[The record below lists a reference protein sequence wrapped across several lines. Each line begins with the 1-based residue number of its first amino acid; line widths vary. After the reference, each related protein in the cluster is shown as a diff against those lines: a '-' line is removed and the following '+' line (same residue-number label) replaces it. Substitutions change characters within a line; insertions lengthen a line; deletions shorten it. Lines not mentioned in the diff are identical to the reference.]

1 MRPFF
6 YHKIPLFQ
14 QYLDTDEELGLLMVD
29 SVLIL
34 LSLTMQTFLWLLEK
48 LLPCWKTHD
57 VLICHNCKTASLLKY
72 AWFKDEPQP
81 WNWFIVEIN
90 DWCKTEP
97 QQYLYVCAICLT
109 HIQDANRII
118 WLVWNT
124 INNLLAPCNTELV
137 KRSNFDHEK
146 SKVWIVTEVGP
157 KFAFAS
163 R

>member
-34 LSLTMQTFLWLLEK
+34 LSLTIQTFLWLLEK

-57 VLICHNCKTASLLKY
+57 VLICHSCKTTSLLKY
-72 AWFKDEPQP
+72 TWFKDEPQP

-90 DWCKTEP
+90 NWCKTEP
-97 QQYLYVCAICLT
+97 QQYPYVCAICLK
-109 HIQDANRII
+109 HIHARCKQNKLVGMEYDQQFTSPLQHWAGKASEFRPREVWSLNRYGGRPQI
-118 WLVWNT
+118 
-124 INNLLAPCNTELV
+124 C
-137 KRSNFDHEK
+137 FCQ
-146 SKVWIVTEVGP
+146 
-157 KFAFAS
+157 
-163 R
+163 